1 MSLDFSGIISGTGV
15 DLERTAA
22 AVFGQAVDIYANQ
35 QINRVF
41 NGPTTGTVESHN
53 PPQHGY
59 WDPASY
65 AEDLIT
71 FQPKHRFLFK
81 VMFDV
86 DPAFINLF
94 KDHSGQSSFQY
105 VVKTIQRPTIT
116 YEYEDVNFY
125 NFRTKFLKSIKHGE
139 LQLTLIDD
147 IQNTLHVFLGE
158 YIRAFSPINRSAPPA
173 SPIMYDTAGFNF
185 TNPAAV
191 GQVDSAVRGVLKK
204 TQSDNSIN
212 PLKSIKIIQFF
223 GHAAWYNTF
232 TLINPRVT
240 TINYDDASHEGGDP
254 GNHVTIN
261 FDYDALYMDQTID
274 FVGTPPYPAP
284 KSDIYGSITDRSG
297 NIGSLKDGYDP
308 VTGRPTSALGVAQ
321 NIFGTMLGN
330 VSARI
335 ASNAI
340 QRVTQGILGSSNP
353 MVAGVLGNLGYGVS
367 SQVAD
372 MARRTV
378 GNTVNGVSPGFIAPN
393 RPAVVDSGAIGQNTT
408 QRYNGLF

>member
-1 MSLDFSGIISGTGV
+1 MSLDFSGIVGGTGI

-35 QINRVF
+35 QINRIF
-41 NGPTTGTVESHN
+41 SGPTSGEITSHSR
-53 PPQHGY
+53 PPYGL

-65 AEDLIT
+65 AEDLVA

-86 DPAFINLF
+86 EPQYLNLF
-94 KDHSGQSSFQY
+94 KNHSGQSAFQY
-105 VVKTIQRPTIT
+105 MVKSIQRPTIT

-158 YIRAFSPINRSAPPA
+158 YIRAFSPINRSAAPA

-185 TNPAAV
+185 TDPAGV
-191 GQVDSAVRGVLKK
+191 GQVDSSVRGVLKK
-204 TQSDNSIN
+204 ANSDNSIN

-240 TINYDDASHEGGDP
+240 SINYDDASHEGGDP
-254 GNHVTIN
+254 GNHVTLN
-261 FDYDALYMDQTID
+261 FDYDALYLDQTVD
-274 FVGTPPYPAP
+274 FIGAPPYPAP
-284 KSDIYGSITDRSG
+284 KSDIYGSINDRTIKAASF
-297 NIGSLKDGYDP
+297 NDSFDP
-308 VTGRPTSALGVAQ
+308 ATGRQTSGFGVAQ
-321 NIFGTMLGN
+321 SVLGTLLGN
-330 VSARI
+330 VGSRI

-340 QRVTQGILGSSNP
+340 QRVTQGVLGSSNP
-353 MVAGVLGNLGYGVS
+353 MIAGVLGNLGYGVS
-367 SQVAD
+367 SQVGD
-372 MARRTV
+372 MARRTI

-393 RPAVVDSGAIGQNTT
+393 RPAVIDNSSINQTTT
-408 QRYNGLF
+408 QRYNNLF